1 LHSCCTFEEIK
12 NLKKMKKTLQFII
25 VLFCTFAGIQNAT
38 AQNTVSVNGA
48 DLWTGYANVF
58 LLDGTSYEFGS
69 LWGLADMK
77 SVVNA
82 GANTVTLYPNYNTY
96 NAADPYWSNGA
107 IGNKIFEG
115 NTFVVNN
122 TLAGQVLTFT
132 GNVTSNTLNSAYTAV
147 AFIKGLNPATGYST
161 DVFVSAPLVAGQPFS
176 ITTDTAIP
184 AGLVVQYGFTIKGL
198 NANPAQEAA
207 LGNVVVAGNAV
218 TPQEPLT
225 AAPTPTRPAANVVS
239 MFSNAYTNVT
249 VDTWRTDWSNAT
261 LTDLQIAGNDTK
273 KYSALSF
280 VGIEATSSPI
290 NATAMTTFHLD
301 AWTPNMTAF
310 RVKLVD
316 FGADGAFAGGD
327 DVEHEITYV
336 PTLNGWNS
344 YEIPLAD
351 FGGLT
356 TRGHIAQL
364 IFSGLPDAAGVI
376 YIDNVYFHNVPTSN
390 PNEPMTAA
398 PTPTRPAA
406 SVISM
411 FSNAYTNVA
420 VDTWRTVW
428 SSANLTDLQ
437 IAGNDTKKYSALNF
451 VGVETVTSQINA
463 TNMQYFHVDAWTPN
477 MTTFRIKLVD
487 FGANGVYQGTPNDDT
502 EFELSYT
509 PVLNEWNGYDI
520 PLSSFTGLTSRA
532 HIAQLIFSG
541 NPAGAGTV
549 FVDNV
554 YFSNTPLASTS
565 FNLAEVKMF
574 PNPSSQTVTITAKN
588 AMESVSIYSLI
599 GQEIKQFHP
608 NADSVVLDI
617 ADLQAGVYVVKV
629 TAQGATAT
637 SRLVKK

>member
-12 NLKKMKKTLQFII
+12 NLKKMKKTLQFMI

-69 LWGLADMK
+69 LWGLADLK

-115 NTFVVNN
+115 NTFVENN
-122 TLAGQVLTFT
+122 TFAGQVLTFT

-280 VGIEATSSPI
+280 VGVEATSSPI

-451 VGVETVTSQINA
+451 VGVETVNSQINA

-477 MTTFRIKLVD
+477 MTTFRVKLVD

-509 PVLNEWNGYDI
+509 PVLNQWNGYDI

-554 YFSNTPLASTS
+554 YFSNTPLASAT
-565 FNLAEVKMF
+565 FNLADVKMF
-574 PNPSSQTVTITAKN
+574 PNPSSDVVTITAKKVIDSI
-588 AMESVSIYSLI
+588 AVYSVI
-599 GQEIKQFHP
+599 GQEIKQINP

-617 ADLQAGVYVVKV
+617 ADLQAGIYVVKV
-629 TAQGATAT
+629 TADGATAT
-637 SRLVKK
+637 SRLIKK

>member
-1 LHSCCTFEEIK
+1 
-12 NLKKMKKTLQFII
+12 MKKTLQLVAI
-25 VLFCTFAGIQNAT
+25 LFCSFAGIQNGI
-38 AQNTVSVNGA
+38 AQNSVSVNGA

-58 LLDGTSYEFGS
+58 LTDGTTFQFGS
-69 LWGLADMK
+69 GWGLADMK

-107 IGNKIFEG
+107 VGNKIFEG
-115 NTFVVNN
+115 NTFVENN
-122 TLAGQVLTFT
+122 SFAGQVLTFT

-280 VGIEATSSPI
+280 VGVEATSSPI
-290 NATAMTTFHLD
+290 NATAMTAFHVD
-301 AWTPNMTAF
+301 AWTANMTAF

-316 FGADGAFAGGD
+316 FGADAAFGGGD
-327 DVEHEITYV
+327 DVEHEITFT
-336 PTLNGWNS
+336 PTQNAWNS
-344 YEIPLAD
+344 YDIPMAD
-351 FGGLT
+351 FGGLI

-364 IFSGLPDAAGVI
+364 IFSGLPDAAGVV

-398 PTPTRPAA
+398 PTPTHPAS

-451 VGVETVTSQINA
+451 VGVETVNSQINA

-477 MTTFRIKLVD
+477 MTTFRVKLVD
-487 FGANGVYQGTPNDDT
+487 FGANGIYQGTPNDDV
-502 EFELSYT
+502 EYELSFT
-509 PVLNEWNGYDI
+509 PVLNAWNSYDI
-520 PLSSFTGLTSRA
+520 PLSDFTGLTTRS

-549 FVDNV
+549 FIDNV
-554 YFSNTPLASTS
+554 YFRNAVFASTT
-565 FNLAEVKMF
+565 FDLAQVNMF
-574 PNPSSQTVTITAKN
+574 PNPSSDVVTISAAKTMDTI
-588 AMESVSIYSLI
+588 AIYSI
-599 GQEIKQFHP
+599 VGQEIKQIHP
-608 NADSVVLDI
+608 NTASATVDV
-617 ADLQAGVYVVKV
+617 ADLQAGIYVVKV
-629 TAQGATAT
+629 TTDGVTAT

>member
-1 LHSCCTFEEIK
+1 
-12 NLKKMKKTLQFII
+12 
-25 VLFCTFAGIQNAT
+25 
-38 AQNTVSVNGA
+38 
-48 DLWTGYANVF
+48 
-58 LLDGTSYEFGS
+58 
-69 LWGLADMK
+69 
-77 SVVNA
+77 
-82 GANTVTLYPNYNTY
+82 
-96 NAADPYWSNGA
+96 
-107 IGNKIFEG
+107 
-115 NTFVVNN
+115 
-122 TLAGQVLTFT
+122 
-132 GNVTSNTLNSAYTAV
+132 
-147 AFIKGLNPATGYST
+147 
-161 DVFVSAPLVAGQPFS
+161 
-176 ITTDTAIP
+176 
-184 AGLVVQYGFTIKGL
+184 
-198 NANPAQEAA
+198 
-207 LGNVVVAGNAV
+207 
-218 TPQEPLT
+218 
-225 AAPTPTRPAANVVS
+225 

>member
-1 LHSCCTFEEIK
+1 
-12 NLKKMKKTLQFII
+12 MI

-69 LWGLADMK
+69 LWGLADLK

-115 NTFVVNN
+115 NTFVENN
-122 TLAGQVLTFT
+122 TFAGQVLTFT

-147 AFIKGLNPATGYST
+147 AFIKGLNPATGYSI

-280 VGIEATSSPI
+280 VGVEATSSPI
-290 NATAMTTFHLD
+290 NATAMTTFHVD
-301 AWTPNMTAF
+301 AWTANMTAF

-327 DVEHEITYV
+327 DVEHEITFV
-336 PTLNGWNS
+336 PTQNAWNS
-344 YEIPLAD
+344 YDIPLAD
-351 FGGLT
+351 FGGLI

-364 IFSGLPDAAGVI
+364 IFSGLPDAAGIV

-451 VGVETVTSQINA
+451 VGVETVNSQINA

-477 MTTFRIKLVD
+477 MTTFRVKLVD

-509 PVLNEWNGYDI
+509 PVLNQWNGYDI

-549 FVDNV
+549 FIDNV
-554 YFSNTPLASTS
+554 YFSNTPLASAT
-565 FNLAEVKMF
+565 FNLADVKMF
-574 PNPSSQTVTITAKN
+574 PNPSSDVVTITAKKVIDSI
-588 AMESVSIYSLI
+588 AVYSVI
-599 GQEIKQFHP
+599 GQEIKQINP

-617 ADLQAGVYVVKV
+617 ADLQAGIYVVKV
-629 TAQGATAT
+629 TADGATAT
-637 SRLVKK
+637 SRLIKK

>member
-1 LHSCCTFEEIK
+1 
-12 NLKKMKKTLQFII
+12 MKKTLQLVTI
-25 VLFCTFAGIQNAT
+25 LFCSFAGIQNGI
-38 AQNTVSVNGA
+38 AQNSVSVNGA

-58 LLDGTSYEFGS
+58 LTDGTTFQFGS
-69 LWGLADMK
+69 GWGLADMK

-115 NTFVVNN
+115 NTFVENN
-122 TLAGQVLTFT
+122 AFAGQVLTFT

-176 ITTDTAIP
+176 ITTDAAIP
-184 AGLVVQYGFTIKGL
+184 AGLVVQYGFTVKGL

-280 VGIEATSSPI
+280 VGVEATSSPI

-451 VGVETVTSQINA
+451 VGVETVNSQINA

-477 MTTFRIKLVD
+477 MTTFRVKLVD

-509 PVLNEWNGYDI
+509 PVLNQWNGYDI

-554 YFSNTPLASTS
+554 YFSNTPLASAT
-565 FNLAEVKMF
+565 FNLADVKMF
-574 PNPSSQTVTITAKN
+574 PNPSSDVVTITAKKVIDSI
-588 AMESVSIYSLI
+588 AVYSVI
-599 GQEIKQFHP
+599 GQEIKQINP

-617 ADLQAGVYVVKV
+617 ADLQAGIYVVKV
-629 TAQGATAT
+629 TADGATAT
-637 SRLVKK
+637 SRLIKK

>member
-1 LHSCCTFEEIK
+1 
-12 NLKKMKKTLQFII
+12 MKKTLQLVA
-25 VLFCTFAGIQNAT
+25 VLFCTLVGIQNGI
-38 AQNTVSVNGA
+38 AQNTVSVNGS

-58 LLDGTSYEFGS
+58 LTDGTTYQFGS
-69 LWGLADMK
+69 GWGLADLK

-107 IGNKIFEG
+107 IGNKVFEG
-115 NTFVVNN
+115 NTYVENN
-122 TLAGQVLTFT
+122 AFAGQVLTFT

-161 DVFVSAPLVAGQPFS
+161 DVYVSAPLVAGQPFS
-176 ITTDTAIP
+176 ITTDAAIP
-184 AGLVVQYGFTIKGL
+184 AGLVVQYGFTVKGL

-225 AAPTPTRPAANVVS
+225 AAPTPTRPAANVIS
-239 MFSNAYTNVT
+239 MFSNPYTNVT

-280 VGIEATSSPI
+280 VGVEATSSPI
-290 NATAMTTFHLD
+290 NATSMTTFHVD

-316 FGADGAFAGGD
+316 FGADGTFGGGD
-327 DVEHEITYV
+327 DVEHEITFV
-336 PTLNGWNS
+336 PTQNAWNS

-364 IFSGLPDAAGVI
+364 IFSGLPDAAGTV
-376 YIDNVYFHNVPTSN
+376 YIDNVYFHNVPNVN
-390 PNEPMTAA
+390 PNEPITAA
-398 PTPTRPAA
+398 PTPTRPANT
-406 SVISM
+406 VISM
-411 FSNAYTNVA
+411 FSNAYTNVP

-451 VGVETVTSQINA
+451 VGVETVNNQINA
-463 TNMQYFHVDAWTPN
+463 TSMQYFHVDAWTPN
-477 MTTFRIKLVD
+477 MTTFRVKLVD
-487 FGANGVYQGTPNDDT
+487 FGANGVYQGTPNDDV
-502 EFELSYT
+502 EYELSYT
-509 PVLNEWNGYDI
+509 PVLNQWNSYDI
-520 PLSSFTGLTSRA
+520 PLSDFTGLTTRA

-554 YFSNTPLASTS
+554 YFSNTPLAATS

-574 PNPSSQTVTITAKN
+574 PNPTTDMVTITATKN
-588 AMESVSIYSLI
+588 IDTVSIYSII
-599 GQEIKQFHP
+599 GQEIKQIRP
-608 NADSVVLDI
+608 NTASTTVDV
-617 ADLQAGVYVVKV
+617 ADLQAGIYVVKV
-629 TAQGATAT
+629 TAEGATAT
-637 SRLVKK
+637 ARLIKK

>member
-1 LHSCCTFEEIK
+1 
-12 NLKKMKKTLQFII
+12 MI

-69 LWGLADMK
+69 LWGLADLK

-115 NTFVVNN
+115 NTFVENN
-122 TLAGQVLTFT
+122 TFAGQVLTFT

-280 VGIEATSSPI
+280 VGVEATSSPI
-290 NATAMTTFHLD
+290 NATAMTTFHVD
-301 AWTPNMTAF
+301 AWTANMTAF

-327 DVEHEITYV
+327 DVEHEITFV
-336 PTLNGWNS
+336 PTQNAWNS
-344 YEIPLAD
+344 YDIPLAD
-351 FGGLT
+351 FGGLI

-364 IFSGLPDAAGVI
+364 IFSGLPDAAGIV

-451 VGVETVTSQINA
+451 VGVETVNSQINA

-477 MTTFRIKLVD
+477 MTTFRVKLVD

-509 PVLNEWNGYDI
+509 PVLNQWNGYDI

-549 FVDNV
+549 FIDNV
-554 YFSNTPLASTS
+554 YFSNTPLASAT
-565 FNLAEVKMF
+565 FNLADVKMF
-574 PNPSSQTVTITAKN
+574 PNPSSDVVTITAKKVIDSI
-588 AMESVSIYSLI
+588 AVYSVI
-599 GQEIKQFHP
+599 GQEIKQINP

-617 ADLQAGVYVVKV
+617 ADLQAGIYVVKV
-629 TAQGATAT
+629 TADGATAT
-637 SRLVKK
+637 SRLIKK

>member
-1 LHSCCTFEEIK
+1 
-12 NLKKMKKTLQFII
+12 MKKTLQLVAIF
-25 VLFCTFAGIQNAT
+25 FCSFVGIQNGI
-38 AQNTVSVNGA
+38 AQNSVSVNGA

-58 LLDGTSYEFGS
+58 LTDGTTFQFGS
-69 LWGLADMK
+69 GWGLADMK

-96 NAADPYWSNGA
+96 NAADPYWSSGA
-107 IGNKIFEG
+107 VGNKIFEG
-115 NTFVVNN
+115 NTFVENN

-184 AGLVVQYGFTIKGL
+184 AGLVVQYGFTVKGL

-574 PNPSSQTVTITAKN
+574 PNPSSETVTITAKN

-629 TAQGATAT
+629 NVQGSTAT

>member
-1 LHSCCTFEEIK
+1 
-12 NLKKMKKTLQFII
+12 MKKTLQLVAIF
-25 VLFCTFAGIQNAT
+25 FCSFVGIQNGI
-38 AQNTVSVNGA
+38 AQNSVSVNGA

-58 LLDGTSYEFGS
+58 LTDGTTFQFGS
-69 LWGLADMK
+69 GWGLADMK

-96 NAADPYWSNGA
+96 NAADPYWSSGSV
-107 IGNKIFEG
+107 GNKIFEG
-115 NTFVVNN
+115 NTFVENN
-122 TLAGQVLTFT
+122 TLAGQVLTFS

-176 ITTDTAIP
+176 ITTDAAIP
-184 AGLVVQYGFTIKGL
+184 AGLVVQYGFTVKGL

-261 LTDLQIAGNDTK
+261 LTDMQIAGNDTK

-280 VGIEATSSPI
+280 VGVEATSSPI
-290 NATAMTTFHLD
+290 NASAMTTFHLD

-520 PLSSFTGLTSRA
+520 PLSSFTGLTSRG

-629 TAQGATAT
+629 NAQGATAT

>member
-69 LWGLADMK
+69 LWGLADLK

-115 NTFVVNN
+115 NTFVENN
-122 TLAGQVLTFT
+122 TFAGQVLTFT

-280 VGIEATSSPI
+280 VGVEATSSPI
-290 NATAMTTFHLD
+290 NATAMTTFHVD
-301 AWTPNMTAF
+301 AWTANMTAF

-327 DVEHEITYV
+327 DVEHEITFV
-336 PTLNGWNS
+336 PTQNAWNS
-344 YEIPLAD
+344 YDIPLAD
-351 FGGLT
+351 FGGLI

-364 IFSGLPDAAGVI
+364 IFSGLPDAAGIV

-451 VGVETVTSQINA
+451 VGVETVNSQINA

-477 MTTFRIKLVD
+477 MTTFRVKLVD

-509 PVLNEWNGYDI
+509 PVLNQWNGYDI

-554 YFSNTPLASTS
+554 YFSNTPLASAT
-565 FNLAEVKMF
+565 FNLADVKMF
-574 PNPSSQTVTITAKN
+574 PNPSSDVVTITAKKVIDSI
-588 AMESVSIYSLI
+588 AVYSVI
-599 GQEIKQFHP
+599 GQEIKQINP

-617 ADLQAGVYVVKV
+617 ADLQAGIYVVKV
-629 TAQGATAT
+629 TADGATAT
-637 SRLVKK
+637 SRLIKK

>member
-1 LHSCCTFEEIK
+1 
-12 NLKKMKKTLQFII
+12 MKKTLQLVAIF
-25 VLFCTFAGIQNAT
+25 FCSFVGIQNGI
-38 AQNTVSVNGA
+38 AQNSVSVNGA

-58 LLDGTSYEFGS
+58 LTDGNTFQFGS
-69 LWGLADMK
+69 GWGLADMK

-96 NAADPYWSNGA
+96 NAADPYWSSGA
-107 IGNKIFEG
+107 VGNKIFEG
-115 NTFVVNN
+115 NTFVENN
-122 TLAGQVLTFT
+122 TLAGQVLTFS

-176 ITTDTAIP
+176 ITTDAAIP
-184 AGLVVQYGFTIKGL
+184 AGLVVQYGFTVKGL

-376 YIDNVYFHNVPTSN
+376 YIDNVYFHNVPTTN

-398 PTPTRPAA
+398 PTPTHPAA

-451 VGVETVTSQINA
+451 VGVETVNSQINA

-477 MTTFRIKLVD
+477 MTTFRVKLVD
-487 FGANGVYQGTPNDDT
+487 FGANGIYQGTPNDDV
-502 EFELSYT
+502 EYELSFT
-509 PVLNEWNGYDI
+509 PVLNAWNSYDI
-520 PLSSFTGLTSRA
+520 PLSDFTGLTTRS

-549 FVDNV
+549 FIDNV
-554 YFSNTPLASTS
+554 YFRNAVFASTT
-565 FNLAEVKMF
+565 FDLAQVNMF
-574 PNPSSQTVTITAKN
+574 PNPSSDLVTISAAKTMDTI
-588 AMESVSIYSLI
+588 AIYSI
-599 GQEIKQFHP
+599 VGQEIKQIQP
-608 NADSVVLDI
+608 NTASATVDV
-617 ADLQAGVYVVKV
+617 ADLQAGIYVVKV
-629 TAQGATAT
+629 TTDGVTAT

>member
-1 LHSCCTFEEIK
+1 
-12 NLKKMKKTLQFII
+12 MI
-25 VLFCTFAGIQNAT
+25 VLFCTFAGIKNAT

-69 LWGLADMK
+69 LWGLADLK

-115 NTFVVNN
+115 NTFVENN
-122 TLAGQVLTFT
+122 TFAGQVLTFT

-280 VGIEATSSPI
+280 VGVEATSSPI
-290 NATAMTTFHLD
+290 NATAMTTFHVD
-301 AWTPNMTAF
+301 AWTANMTAF

-327 DVEHEITYV
+327 DVEHEITFV
-336 PTLNGWNS
+336 PTQNAWNS
-344 YEIPLAD
+344 YDIPLAD
-351 FGGLT
+351 FGGLI

-364 IFSGLPDAAGVI
+364 IFSGLPDAAGIV

-451 VGVETVTSQINA
+451 VGVETVNSQINA

-477 MTTFRIKLVD
+477 MTTFRVKLVD
-487 FGANGVYQGTPNDDT
+487 FGANGVYQGSPNDDT

-509 PVLNEWNGYDI
+509 PVLNQWNGYDI

-554 YFSNTPLASTS
+554 YFSNTPLASAT
-565 FNLAEVKMF
+565 FNLADVKMF
-574 PNPSSQTVTITAKN
+574 PNPSSDVVTITAKKVIDSI
-588 AMESVSIYSLI
+588 AVYSVI
-599 GQEIKQFHP
+599 GQEIKQINP

-617 ADLQAGVYVVKV
+617 ADLQAGIYVVKV
-629 TAQGATAT
+629 TADGATAT
-637 SRLVKK
+637 SRLIKK

>member
-1 LHSCCTFEEIK
+1 MDWLCQC
-12 NLKKMKKTLQFII
+12 
-25 VLFCTFAGIQNAT
+25 
-38 AQNTVSVNGA
+38 
-48 DLWTGYANVF
+48 
-58 LLDGTSYEFGS
+58 LLTDGTTFQFGS
-69 LWGLADMK
+69 GWGLADMK

-107 IGNKIFEG
+107 VGNKIFEG
-115 NTFVVNN
+115 NTFVENN
-122 TLAGQVLTFT
+122 SFAGQVLTFT

-161 DVFVSAPLVAGQPFS
+161 DVFVSAPLVAGQAFS

-280 VGIEATSSPI
+280 VGVEATSSPI
-290 NATAMTTFHLD
+290 NATAMTTFHVD
-301 AWTPNMTAF
+301 AWTANMTAF

-327 DVEHEITYV
+327 DVEHEITFV
-336 PTLNGWNS
+336 PTQNAWNS
-344 YEIPLAD
+344 YDIPLAD
-351 FGGLT
+351 FGGLI

-364 IFSGLPDAAGVI
+364 IFSGLPDAAGVV
-376 YIDNVYFHNVPTSN
+376 YIDNVYFHNVPTTN

-398 PTPTRPAA
+398 PTPTHPAA

-451 VGVETVTSQINA
+451 VGVETVNSQINA

-477 MTTFRIKLVD
+477 MTTFRVKLVD
-487 FGANGVYQGTPNDDT
+487 FGANGIYQGTPNDDV
-502 EFELSYT
+502 EYELSFT
-509 PVLNEWNGYDI
+509 PVLNAWNSYDI
-520 PLSSFTGLTSRA
+520 PLSDFTGLTTRS

-549 FVDNV
+549 FIDNV
-554 YFSNTPLASTS
+554 YFRNAVFASTT
-565 FNLAEVKMF
+565 FDLAQVNMF
-574 PNPSSQTVTITAKN
+574 PNPSSDLVTISAAKTMDTI
-588 AMESVSIYSLI
+588 AIYSI
-599 GQEIKQFHP
+599 VGQEIKQIHP
-608 NADSVVLDI
+608 NTASATVDV
-617 ADLQAGVYVVKV
+617 ADLQAGIYVVKV
-629 TAQGATAT
+629 TTDGVTAT

>member
-1 LHSCCTFEEIK
+1 
-12 NLKKMKKTLQFII
+12 MKKTLQFII

-69 LWGLADMK
+69 LWGLADLK

-115 NTFVVNN
+115 NTFVENN
-122 TLAGQVLTFT
+122 TFAGQVLTFT

-280 VGIEATSSPI
+280 VGVEATSSPI
-290 NATAMTTFHLD
+290 NATAMTTFHVD
-301 AWTPNMTAF
+301 AWTANMTAF

-327 DVEHEITYV
+327 DVEHEITFV
-336 PTLNGWNS
+336 PTQNAWNS
-344 YEIPLAD
+344 YDIPLAD
-351 FGGLT
+351 FGGLI

-364 IFSGLPDAAGVI
+364 IFSGLPDAAGIV

-451 VGVETVTSQINA
+451 VGVETVNSQINA

-477 MTTFRIKLVD
+477 MTTFRVKLVD

-509 PVLNEWNGYDI
+509 PVLNQWNGYDI

-554 YFSNTPLASTS
+554 YFSNTPLASAT
-565 FNLAEVKMF
+565 FNLADVKMF
-574 PNPSSQTVTITAKN
+574 PNPSSDVVTITAKKVIDSI
-588 AMESVSIYSLI
+588 AVYSVI
-599 GQEIKQFHP
+599 GQEIKQINP

-617 ADLQAGVYVVKV
+617 ADLQAGIYVVKV
-629 TAQGATAT
+629 TADGATAT
-637 SRLVKK
+637 SRLIKK

>member
-1 LHSCCTFEEIK
+1 
-12 NLKKMKKTLQFII
+12 MKKTLQLVAI
-25 VLFCTFAGIQNAT
+25 LFCSFAGIQNGI
-38 AQNTVSVNGA
+38 AQNSVSVNGA

-58 LLDGTSYEFGS
+58 LTDGTTFQFGS
-69 LWGLADMK
+69 GWGLADMK

-115 NTFVVNN
+115 NTFVENN
-122 TLAGQVLTFT
+122 AFAGQVLTFT

-176 ITTDTAIP
+176 ITTDAAIP
-184 AGLVVQYGFTIKGL
+184 AGLVVQYGFTVKGL

-280 VGIEATSSPI
+280 VGVEATSSPI

-451 VGVETVTSQINA
+451 VGVETVNSQINA

-477 MTTFRIKLVD
+477 MTTFRVKLVD

-509 PVLNEWNGYDI
+509 PVLNQWNGYDI

-549 FVDNV
+549 FIDNV
-554 YFSNTPLASTS
+554 YFSNTPLASAT
-565 FNLAEVKMF
+565 FNLADVKMF
-574 PNPSSQTVTITAKN
+574 PNPSSDVVTITAKKVIDSI
-588 AMESVSIYSLI
+588 AVYSVI
-599 GQEIKQFHP
+599 GQEIKQINP

-617 ADLQAGVYVVKV
+617 ADLQAGIYVVKV
-629 TAQGATAT
+629 TADGATAT
-637 SRLVKK
+637 SRLIKK

>member
-1 LHSCCTFEEIK
+1 
-12 NLKKMKKTLQFII
+12 MKKTLQLVAIF
-25 VLFCTFAGIQNAT
+25 FCSFVGIQNGI
-38 AQNTVSVNGA
+38 AQNSVSVNGA

-58 LLDGTSYEFGS
+58 LTDGTTFQFGS
-69 LWGLADMK
+69 GWGLADMK

-96 NAADPYWSNGA
+96 NAADPYWSSGA
-107 IGNKIFEG
+107 VGNKIFEG
-115 NTFVVNN
+115 NTFVENN

-176 ITTDTAIP
+176 ITTDAAIP
-184 AGLVVQYGFTIKGL
+184 AGLVVQYGFTVKGL

-451 VGVETVTSQINA
+451 VGVETVASQINA

-487 FGANGVYQGTPNDDT
+487 FGANGVYQGSPNDDT

-574 PNPSSQTVTITAKN
+574 PNPSSETVTITAKN

-629 TAQGATAT
+629 NVQGSTAT

>member
-1 LHSCCTFEEIK
+1 
-12 NLKKMKKTLQFII
+12 MKKTLQLVA
-25 VLFCTFAGIQNAT
+25 VLFCSFVGIQNGI
-38 AQNTVSVNGA
+38 AQNSVSVNGA

-58 LLDGTSYEFGS
+58 LTDGTTFQFGS
-69 LWGLADMK
+69 GWGLADLK

-96 NAADPYWSNGA
+96 NAADPYWANGNL
-107 IGNKIFEG
+107 GNKIFEG
-115 NTFVVNN
+115 NTYVENN
-122 TLAGQVLTFT
+122 TLAGQTLTFS
-132 GNVTSNTLNSAYTAV
+132 GNVTSNTLDAAYTAV

-161 DVFVSAPLVAGQPFS
+161 DVYVSAPLVAGQPFS
-176 ITTDTAIP
+176 ITTDAAIP
-184 AGLVVQYGFTIKGL
+184 AGLVVQYGFTVKGL

-225 AAPTPTRPAANVVS
+225 AAPTPTRPAANVIS

-261 LTDLQIAGNDTK
+261 LTDMQIAGNDTK

-280 VGIEATSSPI
+280 VGVEATSSPI

-316 FGADGAFAGGD
+316 FGADGTFGGGD

-364 IFSGLPDAAGVI
+364 IFSGLPDAAGIV
-376 YIDNVYFHNVPTSN
+376 YIDNVYFHNIPSSN

-398 PTPTRPAA
+398 PTPTRPANT
-406 SVISM
+406 VISM
-411 FSNAYTNVA
+411 FSNAYTNVP

-451 VGVETVTSQINA
+451 VGVETVNSQINA

-477 MTTFRIKLVD
+477 MTTFRVKLVD

-502 EFELSYT
+502 EYELSYT
-509 PVLNEWNGYDI
+509 PVLSEWNSYDI

-541 NPAGAGTV
+541 NPAGAGIV

-574 PNPSSQTVTITAKN
+574 PNPTTDMVTITATKN
-588 AMESVSIYSLI
+588 IDSVSIYSVI
-599 GQEIKQFHP
+599 GQEIKQIRP
-608 NADSVVLDI
+608 NTASTTVDV
-617 ADLQAGVYVVKV
+617 ADLQAGIYVVKV
-629 TAQGATAT
+629 TAEGATAT

>member
-1 LHSCCTFEEIK
+1 
-12 NLKKMKKTLQFII
+12 MKKTLQLVAI
-25 VLFCTFAGIQNAT
+25 LFCSFAGIQNGIS
-38 AQNTVSVNGA
+38 QNSVSVNGA

-58 LLDGTSYEFGS
+58 LTDGTTFQFGS
-69 LWGLADMK
+69 GWGLADMK

-115 NTFVVNN
+115 NTFVENN
-122 TLAGQVLTFT
+122 AFAGQVLTFT

-176 ITTDTAIP
+176 ITTDAAIP
-184 AGLVVQYGFTIKGL
+184 AGLVVQYGFTVKGL

-280 VGIEATSSPI
+280 VGVEATSSPI

-451 VGVETVTSQINA
+451 VGVETVNSQINA

-477 MTTFRIKLVD
+477 MTTFRVKLVD

-509 PVLNEWNGYDI
+509 PVLNQWNGYDI

-554 YFSNTPLASTS
+554 YFSNTPLASAT
-565 FNLAEVKMF
+565 FNLADVKMF
-574 PNPSSQTVTITAKN
+574 PNPSSDVVTITAKKVIDSI
-588 AMESVSIYSLI
+588 AVYSVI
-599 GQEIKQFHP
+599 GQEIKQINP

-617 ADLQAGVYVVKV
+617 ADLQAGIYLVKV
-629 TAQGATAT
+629 TADGATAT
-637 SRLVKK
+637 SRLIKK

>member
-1 LHSCCTFEEIK
+1 
-12 NLKKMKKTLQFII
+12 M
-25 VLFCTFAGIQNAT
+25 
-38 AQNTVSVNGA
+38 
-48 DLWTGYANVF
+48 
-58 LLDGTSYEFGS
+58 
-69 LWGLADMK
+69 
-77 SVVNA
+77 
-82 GANTVTLYPNYNTY
+82 
-96 NAADPYWSNGA
+96 
-107 IGNKIFEG
+107 
-115 NTFVVNN
+115 
-122 TLAGQVLTFT
+122 LTFT

-280 VGIEATSSPI
+280 VGVEATSSPI
-290 NATAMTTFHLD
+290 NATAMTTFHVD
-301 AWTPNMTAF
+301 AWTANMTAF

-327 DVEHEITYV
+327 DVEHEITFV
-336 PTLNGWNS
+336 PTQNAWNS
-344 YEIPLAD
+344 YDIPLAD
-351 FGGLT
+351 FGGLI

-364 IFSGLPDAAGVI
+364 IFSGLPDAAGIV

-451 VGVETVTSQINA
+451 VGVETVNSQINA

-477 MTTFRIKLVD
+477 MTTFRVKLVD

-509 PVLNEWNGYDI
+509 PVLNQWNGYDI

-554 YFSNTPLASTS
+554 YFSNTPLASAT
-565 FNLAEVKMF
+565 FNLADVKMF
-574 PNPSSQTVTITAKN
+574 PNPSSDVVTITAKKVIDSI
-588 AMESVSIYSLI
+588 AVYSVI
-599 GQEIKQFHP
+599 GQEIKQINP

-617 ADLQAGVYVVKV
+617 ADLQAGIYVVKV
-629 TAQGATAT
+629 TADGATAT
-637 SRLVKK
+637 SRLIKK

>member
-1 LHSCCTFEEIK
+1 
-12 NLKKMKKTLQFII
+12 MI

-69 LWGLADMK
+69 LWGLADLK

-115 NTFVVNN
+115 NTFVENN
-122 TLAGQVLTFT
+122 TFAGQVLTFT

-280 VGIEATSSPI
+280 VGVEATSSPI
-290 NATAMTTFHLD
+290 NATAMTTFHVD
-301 AWTPNMTAF
+301 AWTANMTAF

-327 DVEHEITYV
+327 DVEHEITFV
-336 PTLNGWNS
+336 PTQNAWNS
-344 YEIPLAD
+344 YDIPLAD
-351 FGGLT
+351 FGGLI

-364 IFSGLPDAAGVI
+364 IFSGLPDAAGIV

-451 VGVETVTSQINA
+451 VGVETVNSQINA

-477 MTTFRIKLVD
+477 MTTFRVKLVD

-509 PVLNEWNGYDI
+509 PVLNQWNGYDI

-554 YFSNTPLASTS
+554 YFSNTPLASAT
-565 FNLAEVKMF
+565 FNLADVKMF
-574 PNPSSQTVTITAKN
+574 PNPSSDVVTITAKKVIDSI
-588 AMESVSIYSLI
+588 AVYSVI
-599 GQEIKQFHP
+599 GQEIKQINP

-617 ADLQAGVYVVKV
+617 ADLQAGIYVVKV
-629 TAQGATAT
+629 TADGATAT
-637 SRLVKK
+637 SRLIKK

>member
-1 LHSCCTFEEIK
+1 
-12 NLKKMKKTLQFII
+12 MKKTLQLVAI
-25 VLFCTFAGIQNAT
+25 LFCSFAGIQNGI
-38 AQNTVSVNGA
+38 AQNSVSVNGA

-58 LLDGTSYEFGS
+58 LTDGTTFQFGS
-69 LWGLADMK
+69 GWGLADMK

-115 NTFVVNN
+115 NTFVENN
-122 TLAGQVLTFT
+122 AFAGQVLTFT

-184 AGLVVQYGFTIKGL
+184 AGLVVQYGFTIKCL

-280 VGIEATSSPI
+280 VGVEATSSPI

-327 DVEHEITYV
+327 DVEHEITFV
-336 PTLNGWNS
+336 PTQNAWNS
-344 YEIPLAD
+344 YDIPLAD
-351 FGGLT
+351 FGGLI

-364 IFSGLPDAAGVI
+364 IFSGLPDAAGIV

-451 VGVETVTSQINA
+451 VGVETVNSQINA

-477 MTTFRIKLVD
+477 MTTFRVKLVD

-509 PVLNEWNGYDI
+509 PVLNQWNGYDI

-554 YFSNTPLASTS
+554 YFSNTPLASAT
-565 FNLAEVKMF
+565 FNLADVKMF
-574 PNPSSQTVTITAKN
+574 PNPSSDVVTITAKKVIDSI
-588 AMESVSIYSLI
+588 AVYSVI
-599 GQEIKQFHP
+599 GQEIKQINP

-617 ADLQAGVYVVKV
+617 ADLQAGIYVVKV
-629 TAQGATAT
+629 TADGATAT
-637 SRLVKK
+637 SRLIKK

>member
-1 LHSCCTFEEIK
+1 
-12 NLKKMKKTLQFII
+12 MKKTLQLVAI
-25 VLFCTFAGIQNAT
+25 LFCSFAGIQNGI
-38 AQNTVSVNGA
+38 AQNSVSVNGA

-58 LLDGTSYEFGS
+58 LTDGTTFQFGS
-69 LWGLADMK
+69 GWGLADMK

-107 IGNKIFEG
+107 VGNKIFEG
-115 NTFVVNN
+115 NTFVENN
-122 TLAGQVLTFT
+122 SFAGQVLTFT

-161 DVFVSAPLVAGQPFS
+161 DVFVSAPLVAGQAFS

-280 VGIEATSSPI
+280 VGVEATSSPI
-290 NATAMTTFHLD
+290 NATAMTTFHVD
-301 AWTPNMTAF
+301 AWTANMTAF

-327 DVEHEITYV
+327 DVEHEITFV
-336 PTLNGWNS
+336 PTQNAWNS
-344 YEIPLAD
+344 YDIPLAD
-351 FGGLT
+351 FGGLI

-364 IFSGLPDAAGVI
+364 IFSGLPDAAGVV
-376 YIDNVYFHNVPTSN
+376 YIDNVYFHNVPTTN

-398 PTPTRPAA
+398 PTPTHPAA

-451 VGVETVTSQINA
+451 VGVETVNSQINA

-477 MTTFRIKLVD
+477 MTTFRVKLVD
-487 FGANGVYQGTPNDDT
+487 FGANGIYQGTPNDDV
-502 EFELSYT
+502 EYELSFT
-509 PVLNEWNGYDI
+509 PVLNAWNSYDI
-520 PLSSFTGLTSRA
+520 PLSDFTGLTTRS

-549 FVDNV
+549 FIDNV
-554 YFSNTPLASTS
+554 YFRNAVFASTT
-565 FNLAEVKMF
+565 FDLAQVNMF
-574 PNPSSQTVTITAKN
+574 PNPSSDLVTISAAKTMDTI
-588 AMESVSIYSLI
+588 AIYSI
-599 GQEIKQFHP
+599 VGQEIKQIHP
-608 NADSVVLDI
+608 NTASATVDV
-617 ADLQAGVYVVKV
+617 ADLQAGIYVVKV
-629 TAQGATAT
+629 TTDGVTAT

>member
-12 NLKKMKKTLQFII
+12 NLKKMKKTLQFMI

-69 LWGLADMK
+69 LWGLADLK

-115 NTFVVNN
+115 NTFVENN
-122 TLAGQVLTFT
+122 TFAGQVLTFT

-280 VGIEATSSPI
+280 VGVEATSSPI
-290 NATAMTTFHLD
+290 NATAMTTFHVD
-301 AWTPNMTAF
+301 AWTANMTAF

-327 DVEHEITYV
+327 DVEHEITFV
-336 PTLNGWNS
+336 PTQNAWNS
-344 YEIPLAD
+344 YDIPLAD
-351 FGGLT
+351 FGGLI

-364 IFSGLPDAAGVI
+364 IFSGLPDAAGIV

-451 VGVETVTSQINA
+451 VGVETVNSQINA

-477 MTTFRIKLVD
+477 MTTFRVKLVD

-509 PVLNEWNGYDI
+509 PVLNQWNGYDI

-549 FVDNV
+549 FIDNV
-554 YFSNTPLASTS
+554 YFSNTPLASAT
-565 FNLAEVKMF
+565 FNLADVKMF
-574 PNPSSQTVTITAKN
+574 PNPSSDVVTITAKKVIDSI
-588 AMESVSIYSLI
+588 AVYSVI
-599 GQEIKQFHP
+599 GQEIKQINP

-617 ADLQAGVYVVKV
+617 ADLQAGIYVVKV
-629 TAQGATAT
+629 TADGATAT
-637 SRLVKK
+637 SRLIKK

>member
-1 LHSCCTFEEIK
+1 
-12 NLKKMKKTLQFII
+12 MKKTLQLVA
-25 VLFCTFAGIQNAT
+25 VLFCSFMGIQNGI
-38 AQNTVSVNGA
+38 AQNSVSVNAA

-58 LLDGTSYEFGS
+58 LTDGTTYQFGS
-69 LWGLADMK
+69 GWGLSDLK

-82 GANTVTLYPNYNTY
+82 GANSITLYPNFNTY

-107 IGNKIFEG
+107 IGNKVFEG
-115 NTFVVNN
+115 NTYVENN
-122 TLAGQVLTFT
+122 AFAGQVLTFT

-176 ITTDTAIP
+176 ITTDAAIT

-225 AAPTPTRPAANVVS
+225 AAPTPTRPAANVIS
-239 MFSNAYTNVT
+239 MFSNPYTNVA

-280 VGIEATSSPI
+280 VGVEATSSPI
-290 NATAMTTFHLD
+290 NASSMTTFHVD

-316 FGADGAFAGGD
+316 FGADATFGGGD
-327 DVEHEITYV
+327 DVEHEITFV
-336 PTLNGWNS
+336 PTQNAWNS
-344 YEIPLAD
+344 FEIPLAD
-351 FGGLT
+351 FAGLT

-364 IFSGLPDAAGVI
+364 IFSGLPDAAGIV
-376 YIDNVYFHNVPTSN
+376 YIDNVYFHNVPNVN
-390 PNEPMTAA
+390 PNEPITAA
-398 PTPTRPAA
+398 PTPTRPAN

-411 FSNAYTNVA
+411 FSNAYTNVP

-428 SSANLTDLQ
+428 SSGNLTDLQ

-451 VGVETVTSQINA
+451 VGVETVNNQINA
-463 TNMQYFHVDAWTPN
+463 TAMQYFHVDAWTPN
-477 MTTFRIKLVD
+477 MTTFRVKLVD

-509 PVLNEWNGYDI
+509 PVLNQWNGYDI

-549 FVDNV
+549 FIDNV
-554 YFSNTPLASTS
+554 YFSSTPLATTS
-565 FNLAEVKMF
+565 FNLAEVKMY
-574 PNPSSQTVTITAKN
+574 PNPATDIVTITAVN
-588 AMESVSIYSLI
+588 AIDSVSIYSVL
-599 GQEIKQFHP
+599 GQEIKQLQFNT
-608 NADSVVLDI
+608 NAVSVDI
-617 ADLQAGVYVVKV
+617 ADLQAGMYVVKV
-629 TAQGATAT
+629 TSSGVTAT